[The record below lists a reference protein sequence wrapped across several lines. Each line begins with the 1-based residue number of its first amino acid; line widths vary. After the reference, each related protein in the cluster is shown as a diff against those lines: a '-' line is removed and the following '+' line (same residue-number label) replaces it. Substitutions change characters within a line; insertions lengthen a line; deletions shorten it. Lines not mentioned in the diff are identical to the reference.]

1 MPSLYKPSRAL
12 ISTGTSQDPEVK
24 TKHGIAGFSYY
35 AAHRWN
41 KLPTDLTLARTL
53 GELDYMHLTYFIKMY
68 IMHSFRSCLHM
79 SIMDYFSVLIHDM
92 FLREAHWVYRVYERS
107 KLHMDNKRHGKH

>member
-1 MPSLYKPSRAL
+1 
-12 ISTGTSQDPEVK
+12 
-24 TKHGIAGFSYY
+24 
-35 AAHRWN
+35 
-41 KLPTDLTLARTL
+41 
-53 GELDYMHLTYFIKMY
+53 
-68 IMHSFRSCLHM
+68 M